1 MKGSRSC
8 GKASTLGKAWRAGAF
23 RDSMKGGRVAWGA
36 RETGLWVWGWKS
48 LARLRLGECRG
59 SL

>member
-36 RETGLWVWGWKS
+36 RETVGLGWKS